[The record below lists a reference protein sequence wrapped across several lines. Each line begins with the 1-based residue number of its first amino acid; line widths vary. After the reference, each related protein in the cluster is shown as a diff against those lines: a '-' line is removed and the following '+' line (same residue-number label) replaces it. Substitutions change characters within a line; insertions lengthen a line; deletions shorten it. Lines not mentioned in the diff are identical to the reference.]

1 MTQTEIAYLISIG
14 VGILALLI
22 LAYAVM
28 LYIKNRTIRREN
40 QILAQQ
46 IAEANY
52 KELRQKEK
60 LEHESEQSDTDLNA
74 MTDEQLFR
82 HIHDVVVRERLF
94 LDPKFE
100 RQTIIDRFQLSKD
113 RVGSIFSKG
122 SNHTKLTS
130 YIQQL
135 RLEYAA
141 KLLMEQPDKSIV
153 QIAAECGFSSNTY
166 FSACFRQYYSMTP
179 SEFRQ
184 NTQND
189 V

>member
-1 MTQTEIAYLISIG
+1 MTQTDIAYLISIG
-14 VGILALLI
+14 VGIAALLI

-46 IAEANY
+46 IAENNY
-52 KELRQKEK
+52 NELIQQVKEP
-60 LEHESEQSDTDLNA
+60 EQTDTDLNA

-82 HIHDVVVRERLF
+82 HIHNVVVRERLF

-100 RQTIIDRFQLSKD
+100 RQTIIDRFQLSKEH
-113 RVGSIFSKG
+113 VGAIFSKG
-122 SNHTKLTS
+122 SNHAKLTS

-141 KLLMEQPDKSIV
+141 KLLMEQPEKSIV
-153 QIAAECGFSSNTY
+153 QIAAECGFGSNTY

-184 NTQND
+184 NTPND

>member
-1 MTQTEIAYLISIG
+1 MTQTDIAYLISIG
-14 VGILALLI
+14 VGIAALLI

-46 IAEANY
+46 IAENNY
-52 KELRQKEK
+52 NELIQQVKEP
-60 LEHESEQSDTDLNA
+60 EQTDTDLNA

-82 HIHDVVVRERLF
+82 HIHNVVVRERLF

-100 RQTIIDRFQLSKD
+100 RQTIIDRFQLSKEH
-113 RVGSIFSKG
+113 VGAIFSKG
-122 SNHTKLTS
+122 SNHAKLTS

-141 KLLMEQPDKSIV
+141 KLLMEQPEKSIV

-184 NTQND
+184 NTPND

>member
-1 MTQTEIAYLISIG
+1 MTQTDIAYLISIG
-14 VGILALLI
+14 VGIAAMLI

-46 IAEANY
+46 IAENNY
-52 KELRQKEK
+52 NELIQQVKEP
-60 LEHESEQSDTDLNA
+60 EQTDTDLNA

-82 HIHDVVVRERLF
+82 HIHNVVLRERLF

-113 RVGSIFSKG
+113 RVGTIFSKG
-122 SNHTKLTS
+122 SNHAKLTS

-135 RLEYAA
+135 RLEHAA
-141 KLLMEQPDKSIV
+141 KLLMEQPEKSIV
-153 QIAAECGFSSNTY
+153 QIAAECGFGSNTY
-166 FSACFRQYYSMTP
+166 FSARFRQYYSMTP

-184 NTQND
+184 NTPND

>member
-1 MTQTEIAYLISIG
+1 MTQTDIAYLISIG

-46 IAEANY
+46 IAENNY
-52 KELRQKEK
+52 NELIQQVKEP
-60 LEHESEQSDTDLNA
+60 EQTDTDLNA

-82 HIHDVVVRERLF
+82 HIHNVVVRERLF

-113 RVGSIFSKG
+113 RVGAIFSKG
-122 SNHTKLTS
+122 SNHAKLTS

-141 KLLMEQPDKSIV
+141 KLLMEQPEKSIV

-184 NTQND
+184 NTPND

>member
-1 MTQTEIAYLISIG
+1 MTQTDIAYLISIG

-46 IAEANY
+46 IAENNY
-52 KELRQKEK
+52 NELIQQVKEP
-60 LEHESEQSDTDLNA
+60 EQTDTDLNA

-82 HIHDVVVRERLF
+82 HIHNVVMRERLF

-141 KLLMEQPDKSIV
+141 KLLMEQPEKSIV

>member
-1 MTQTEIAYLISIG
+1 MTQTDIAYLISIG
-14 VGILALLI
+14 VGIAALLI

-46 IAEANY
+46 IAENNY
-52 KELRQKEK
+52 NELIQQVKEP
-60 LEHESEQSDTDLNA
+60 EQTDTDLNA

-82 HIHDVVVRERLF
+82 HIHNVVVRERLF

-141 KLLMEQPDKSIV
+141 KLLMEQPEKSIV

-184 NTQND
+184 NTPND

>member
-1 MTQTEIAYLISIG
+1 MTQTDIAYLISIG
-14 VGILALLI
+14 VGIVALLI

-28 LYIKNRTIRREN
+28 LHIRNRAIRREN
-40 QILAQQ
+40 RILAQQ
-46 IAEANY
+46 MAEANY
-52 KELRQKEK
+52 KDISRQVKEP
-60 LEHESEQSDTDLNA
+60 EQTITDLNA
-74 MTDEQLFR
+74 MTDEQLFK
-82 HIHDVVVRERLF
+82 HIHDVIMRERLF

-100 RQTIIDRFQLSKD
+100 RQTIIDRFQLSKE
-113 RVGSIFSKG
+113 RVGAIFSKG
-122 SNHTKLTS
+122 STHAKLTS

-141 KLLMEQPDKSIV
+141 KLLLEQPEKSIV
-153 QIAAECGFSSNTY
+153 QIAAECGFGSNTY

-184 NTQND
+184 NSQND

>member
-28 LYIKNRTIRREN
+28 LYIKNRSIRREN

-46 IAEANY
+46 IAENNY
-52 KELRQKEK
+52 NELIQQVKEP
-60 LEHESEQSDTDLNA
+60 EQTDTDLNA

-82 HIHDVVVRERLF
+82 HIHNVVMRERLF

-122 SNHTKLTS
+122 SNHAKLTS
-130 YIQQL
+130 YVQQL

-141 KLLMEQPDKSIV
+141 KLLIEQPDKSIV
-153 QIAAECGFSSNTY
+153 QIAAECGFGSNTY

-184 NTQND
+184 NSQND